1 MHRRAQRPRLSGG
14 LLLLIDGTAF
24 SWLFKLILNFIRS
37 NIIYYIIK
45 CKTYIIKISQHFTD
59 HLIKISGAVPGG
71 INLAK
76 PQVLLLCSAVSVLRG
91 RGSCSREGELFL

>member
-1 MHRRAQRPRLSGG
+1 MVV
-14 LLLLIDGTAF
+14 F

-76 PQVLLLCSAVSVLRG
+76 PQVLLLCSAVSVSVRKRVLLPGNESSSCKG
-91 RGSCSREGELFL
+91 RAVHELWVWGSL